1 MIIKESRN
9 SKRLERHRRIRK
21 RVVGDSAKPRL
32 VVFRSHK
39 HIYAQVIDDLNG
51 KTIVSASSMQDMA
64 KGKIAD
70 EMKKK
75 DVASLVGK
83 ELGALALK
91 AGIEEVVFDRNG
103 YKYHGRVA
111 ALADGAREAGL
122 KF

>member
-21 RVVGDSAKPRL
+21 RVAGDSAKPRL

-39 HIYAQVIDDLNG
+39 NIYAQVIDDLKG
-51 KTIVSASSMQDMA
+51 TTLVSASSIQDMV
-64 KGKIAD
+64 KGKLSD

-75 DVASLVGK
+75 DVATLVGK
-83 ELGALALK
+83 ELGALAVK

-122 KF
+122 RF